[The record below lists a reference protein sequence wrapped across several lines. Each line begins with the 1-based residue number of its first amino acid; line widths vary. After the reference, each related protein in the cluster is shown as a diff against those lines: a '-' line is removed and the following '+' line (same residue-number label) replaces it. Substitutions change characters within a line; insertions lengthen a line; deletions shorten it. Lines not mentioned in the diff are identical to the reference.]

1 MHLPARLI
9 KNIGGLSFK
18 SFLSAFRP
26 FQKISII
33 LMYHRVVEETLKN
46 YHDPAM
52 LVSSKTFEMHIK
64 EISQFFDI
72 VPLEAIT
79 ESNPQKRRLC
89 AITFDDGWV
98 DNYENAFPI
107 LKKNNIPATIFI
119 PVNMIGSKKRF
130 WFQSIWDIWSQAGKN
145 GLISDCIRYFNTVI
159 PAWKPE
165 YIDVEQ
171 IDKLISELKHL
182 PAQELNDLAEQSYR
196 SLGLTPESDGYI
208 LNWEQV
214 REMSQNGITFGSHCL
229 NHYILPNLSKEIKKK
244 EIFDSISILNKKGV
258 SVSPFF
264 SFPNGDWD
272 NESLA
277 LVKEAGYKGALTTRL
292 GYNTAQ
298 TDPFLLNRIA
308 VHDDV
313 TNTPSLLWFRI
324 LQAVSRAS

>member
-1 MHLPARLI
+1 MHLPVKLI

-18 SFLSAFRP
+18 SFLSAFGP
-26 FQKISII
+26 LKEISII
-33 LMYHRVVEETLKN
+33 LMYHRVVKEPFRNCL
-46 YHDPAM
+46 DPAM
-52 LVSSKTFEMHIK
+52 FVTPDAFEMHIK

-79 ESNPQKRRLC
+79 ESNLEKKRLC

-107 LKKNNIPATIFI
+107 SKKYNIPATIFI
-119 PVNMIGSKKRF
+119 PVNMIGSKKKF
-130 WFQSIWDIWSQAGKN
+130 WFQGIWDIWSQAGKN

-171 IDKLISELKHL
+171 IDKLISELKYM
-182 PAQELNDLAEQSYR
+182 PAQELNDLAEQAYR

-214 REMSQNGITFGSHCL
+214 REMSQHGITFGSHGL
-229 NHYILPNLSKEIKKK
+229 DHYIHPTLSKEMKKK
-244 EIFDSISILNKKGV
+244 EIFDSFSILNGKGI

-264 SFPNGDWD
+264 SFPNGNWD
-272 NESLA
+272 KESLA
-277 LVKEAGYKGALTTRL
+277 LVKQAGCKGAVTTHL
-292 GYNTAQ
+292 GYNTHK
-298 TDPFLLNRIA
+298 TDPFLLNRISI
-308 VHDDV
+308 HDEIS
-313 TNTPSLLWFRI
+313 NTPSLLWFRI
-324 LQAVSRAS
+324 LQAVTRLS

>member
-1 MHLPARLI
+1 MHLPAKLI

-18 SFLSAFRP
+18 SFFYVFGPLK
-26 FQKISII
+26 KISII
-33 LMYHRVVEETLKN
+33 LMYHRVVKEPFRDCL
-46 YHDPAM
+46 DPAM
-52 LVSSKTFEMHIK
+52 FVSSKAFEMHIK

-72 VPLEAIT
+72 VPLEAIA
-79 ESNPQKRRLC
+79 EANLKKRLC
-89 AITFDDGWV
+89 AITFDDGWA
-98 DNYENAFPI
+98 DNYDFAFPI
-107 LKKNNIPATIFI
+107 LKKYNIPATIFI
-119 PVNMIGSKKRF
+119 PVNMIGSKKKF
-130 WFQSIWDIWSQAGKN
+130 WFQSIWDICSQAGKN
-145 GLISDCIRYFNTVI
+145 GLQVDCIRYFNTVI

-182 PAQELNDLAEQSYR
+182 PAQELNDLAEQAYR

-214 REMSQNGITFGSHCL
+214 REMSKNGITFGSHGL
-229 NHYILPNLSKEIKKK
+229 NHYILPSLSREMKKK
-244 EIFDSISILNKKGV
+244 EIFDSFGILKEKGI
-258 SVSPFF
+258 SVSSFF

-277 LVKEAGYKGALTTRL
+277 LVKEAGYKGALTTRV

-308 VHDDV
+308 VHDDA